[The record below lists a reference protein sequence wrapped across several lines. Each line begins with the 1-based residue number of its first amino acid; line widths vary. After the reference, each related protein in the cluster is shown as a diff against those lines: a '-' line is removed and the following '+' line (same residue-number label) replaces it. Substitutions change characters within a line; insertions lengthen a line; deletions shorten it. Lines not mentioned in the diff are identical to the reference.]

1 MSFDIPGFCRYLRAN
16 VSPAQFGVGQCARYV
31 RVALAHAGLVPASHP
46 VSAKDW
52 GPTLE
57 SLGFRPTDSDGSDAR
72 AGDVAVIE
80 PPRGERHGHIAGFD
94 GTNWISDFVQM
105 RGLYPGPAYREQR
118 VPFVVYRWDA
128 QPPA

>member
-1 MSFDIPGFCRYLRAN
+1 MTFDKSRFCRFLRAN
-16 VSPAQFGVGQCARYV
+16 VSPAQFGEGKCARYV
-31 RVALAHAGLVPASHP
+31 RVALADAGLVPASHP

-57 SLGFRPTDSDGSDAR
+57 SLGFIATDSDGSDAR
-72 AGDVAVIE
+72 PGDVVVIQ

-105 RGLYPGPAYREQR
+105 RGLYPGPAYRAEE
-118 VPFVVYRWDA
+118 PDFTIYRW
-128 QPPA
+128 PA